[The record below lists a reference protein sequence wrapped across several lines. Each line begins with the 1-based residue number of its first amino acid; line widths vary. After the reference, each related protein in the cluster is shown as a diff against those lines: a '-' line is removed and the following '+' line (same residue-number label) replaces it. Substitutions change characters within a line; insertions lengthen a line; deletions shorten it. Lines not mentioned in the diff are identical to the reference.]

1 MTDAPD
7 YLIHIH
13 DRDVETLIEGYLAR
27 RKGDVMAA
35 RQALEVGDFDQL
47 ALLGHNL
54 HGSGGA
60 YGIPQLSRIGR
71 DLERAAG
78 FGAAGDIEAL
88 IVQLE
93 ELLARVRII

>member
-13 DRDVETLIEGYLAR
+13 DRDVETLIEGYLTR
-27 RKGDVMAA
+27 RKGDVTAA
-35 RQALEVGDFDQL
+35 RQALEAGDFDSL

-71 DLERAAG
+71 DLERAAQVAV
-78 FGAAGDIEAL
+78 AADVEAI
-88 IVQLE
+88 IVQLDD
-93 ELLARVRII
+93 LLARVRII

>member
-1 MTDAPD
+1 MTNPPD

-35 RQALEVGDFDQL
+35 QEALAVGDFDQL

-71 DLERAAG
+71 DLERAAQS
-78 FGAAGDIEAL
+78 AAAAEVEVL

-93 ELLARVRII
+93 DLLARVRII

>member
-13 DRDVETLIEGYLAR
+13 DRDVGTLIEGYLTR

-35 RQALEVGDFDQL
+35 RQALEAGDFDRL

-71 DLERAAG
+71 DLERAAQVAV
-78 FGAAGDIEAL
+78 AADVEAL
-88 IVQLE
+88 IVQLDD
-93 ELLARVRII
+93 LLARVRII